1 VIDRDVSDEVTAL
14 DGADVVTVNDT
25 VTPFVRCLD
34 VPYQDRYLW
43 VTVQLSPNMLQPYS
57 KQPDATL
64 DYGVT
69 WTDWLNPGETIVSSS
84 WDVPEGLT
92 IVDEYVTPQGVAVVW
107 VSGGIDGERYTLTNA
122 ITTDST
128 PIQRHEVRQL
138 QLWVS
143 AAA

>member
-1 VIDRDVSDEVTAL
+1 VIDREASDEVATDDTAH
-14 DGADVVTVNDT
+14 AVSVNAT
-25 VTPFVRCLD
+25 STPFVRLLD
-34 VPYQDRYLW
+34 VPHQDRYLW
-43 VTVQLSPNMLQPYS
+43 VTVPLSPNMLQPYS

-69 WTDWLNPGETIVSSS
+69 WTDWLEPGETIVSSS

-92 IVDEYVTPQGVAVVW
+92 IVDEYVTPEGVAVVW
-107 VSGGIDGERYTLTNA
+107 LSGGLDGERYTLTNA

-128 PIQRHEVRQL
+128 PTQRHELRQL
-138 QLWVS
+138 ALWVS